1 MPDPAVPRPVALEPN
16 CPPRF
21 FAGGAAIAQWRGL
34 PDVGGPEDWVAST
47 TPVFGQAAVGLTR
60 LPDGTLLRDA
70 IATDP
75 VGWLGAQH
83 VAAWGADPALLVK
96 LLDAGQRLPLHCH
109 PDRGFARRH
118 LDSRWGKTEAWVV
131 TAAEGPRPVVHLG
144 FRAEMPAR
152 ELATLVAEQRTDE
165 LLAAT
170 NPVPVA
176 PGDVVLVPAGLP
188 HAIGAGV
195 FVIELQE
202 PSDLSVLLEWDGFGV
217 DGPAEGHLGVGFG
230 TALQAVDRSRWD
242 ARRLAGLTARRPP
255 DPGTP
260 NGVDVLLPESADP
273 FFRAEL
279 LRPAGGP
286 VRLDPGYSVL
296 AVLAG
301 TGTLSSER
309 CGDQPLHAGQV
320 VLVPHGA
327 GALSVSGDTRVLR
340 CRPPD
345 HEHADMGGTRMRS
358 VDAEPVN
365 RQ

>member
-1 MPDPAVPRPVALEPN
+1 MVEPAVPRPVALGPN

-21 FAGGAAIAQWRGL
+21 FAGGAAIAQWRGV

-47 TPVFGQAAVGLTR
+47 TPVFGRAPEGLTR

-70 IATDP
+70 IAADP
-75 VGWLGAQH
+75 VGWLGPEHA
-83 VAAWGADPALLVK
+83 AAWGADAALLVK

-109 PDRGFARRH
+109 PDREFARRH
-118 LDSRWGKTEAWVV
+118 LGGRWGKTEAWVV
-131 TAAEGPRPVVHLG
+131 AAAQGARPVVHLG
-144 FRAEMPAR
+144 FRTEMRAD

-170 NPVPVA
+170 NTVPVA

-230 TALQAVDRSRWD
+230 TALQAVDRSAWD
-242 ARRLAGLTARRPP
+242 ARRLAGLTARRAPA
-255 DPGTP
+255 PGTP
-260 NGVDVLLPESADP
+260 NGVDILLPRSADP
-273 FFRAEL
+273 YFRAEYVHPT
-279 LRPAGGP
+279 RGP

-301 TGTLSSER
+301 TGMLSSER
-309 CGDQPLHAGQV
+309 GGDEPLHAGQI
-320 VLVPHGA
+320 VLVPHAA
-327 GALSVSGDTRVLR
+327 GAQSVSGDVRVLR

-345 HEHADMGGTRMRS
+345 HRHADAGGTRMRS
-358 VDAEPVN
+358 VGADSVD